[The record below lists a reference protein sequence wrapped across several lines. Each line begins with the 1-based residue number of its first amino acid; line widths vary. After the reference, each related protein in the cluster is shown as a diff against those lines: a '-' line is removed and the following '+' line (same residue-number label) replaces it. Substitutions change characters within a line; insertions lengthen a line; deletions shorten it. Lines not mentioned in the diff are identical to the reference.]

1 MANSSPPGP
10 ASPEQGEDRDD
21 AAGGAPRERRST
33 RPIGSREANPRLA
46 AAQYVARHRLQ
57 LFQRALAGLAVA
69 AFGPDATVV
78 AHLRQSGRTRR
89 LTFVVDAASPEAGLD
104 YAAFLPLERAFWTAY
119 AHMPKPD
126 VPMVVAVRPARGWC
140 RAEALAPFFV
150 HLRTPD
156 DAT

>member
-1 MANSSPPGP
+1 MANTDPARP
-10 ASPEQGEDRDD
+10 ASSERDD
-21 AAGGAPRERRST
+21 GEPGAATERRSR
-33 RPIGSREANPRLA
+33 RPIGAPEPNPRLA
-46 AAQYVARHRLQ
+46 AAQYVARHRLEIY
-57 LFQRALAGLAVA
+57 QRALLGIAVA
-69 AFGPDATVV
+69 AFGPHASVV

-104 YAAFLPLERAFWTAY
+104 YAAFLPRERAFWTAY

-126 VPMVVAVRPARGWC
+126 LPMIVAVRPARGWC

-150 HLRTPD
+150 HLPTVD